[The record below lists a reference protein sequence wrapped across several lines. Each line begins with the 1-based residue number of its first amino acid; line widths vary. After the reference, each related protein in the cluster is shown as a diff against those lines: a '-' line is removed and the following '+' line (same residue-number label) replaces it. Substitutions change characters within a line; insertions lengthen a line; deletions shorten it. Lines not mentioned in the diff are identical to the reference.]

1 MPDTP
6 RCRSDGCVVVH
17 TVRVRIPFR
26 GAAPAPLDPALVAP
40 MSTAA
45 RPELTGGRRVGVLVQ
60 HGFTGNPASMR
71 PWAED
76 LAARG
81 YAVEMPLLPGHGTR
95 WQDLNKVTWADWVAT
110 VEDAYDRLRA
120 ENDAVVAV
128 GLSMGG
134 ALCLRLAAD
143 RGEDLAGV
151 VVVNAAVDTLRKDVR
166 LLPVLKHLV
175 PSFPGIA
182 NDIKKPGADEH
193 GYPMTPLKAAASM
206 FSGYAAL
213 RRDLPKVT
221 VPVLFFRS
229 AEDHVVDISSSRAIN
244 AGLSSKDFEERVLD
258 NSYHVATLDHDAPR
272 IFAESAEFIG
282 RVTAAQQG

>member
-1 MPDTP
+1 MGLPS
-6 RCRSDGCVVVH
+6 RVLVH
-17 TVRVRIPFR
+17 TVPVKIPFR
-26 GAAPAPLDPALVAP
+26 GAQAAPLDPTLVAP

-45 RPELTGGRRVGVLVQ
+45 QPELTGGRRIGVLVQ
-60 HGFTGNPASMR
+60 HGFTGNPCSMR

-95 WQDLNKVTWADWVAT
+95 WQDLNKVTWADWVTT
-110 VEDAYDRLRA
+110 VEGALDKLTA

-143 RGEDLAGV
+143 HGEDLAGV
-151 VVVNAAVDTLRKDVR
+151 VVVNAAVDTLRKDVK

-175 PSFPGIA
+175 PGFPGIA

-193 GYPMTPLKAAASM
+193 GYPTTPLKAAASM
-206 FSGYAAL
+206 FAGYAEL
-213 RRDLPKVT
+213 RRDLPKIT
-221 VPVLFFRS
+221 IPVLFFRS

-244 AGLSSKDFEERVLD
+244 AGLSSKDFEERVLED
-258 NSYHVATLDHDAPR
+258 SYHVATLDNDAPR
-272 IFAESAEFIG
+272 IFAESAEFIE
-282 RVTAAQQG
+282 RVTSAERG

>member
-1 MPDTP
+1 M
-6 RCRSDGCVVVH
+6 VH
-17 TVRVRIPFR
+17 TVRVKIPFR
-26 GAAPAPLDPALVAP
+26 GGPAPVLDPALVAP

-45 RPELTGGRRVGVLVQ
+45 QPDLTGGRRIGVLVQ

-76 LAARG
+76 LASRG

-110 VEDAYDRLRA
+110 VEAALDKLAA

-143 RGEDLAGV
+143 HGDDLAGIV
-151 VVVNAAVDTLRKDVR
+151 IVNAAVDTLRKDVR
-166 LLPVLKHLV
+166 LLPLLKLV
-175 PSFPGIA
+175 VPGLPGIA

-193 GYPMTPLKAAASM
+193 GYPTTPLRAAASM
-206 FSGYAAL
+206 FAGYADL

-229 AEDHVVDISSSRAIN
+229 AEDHVVDISSSRALN

-258 NSYHVATLDHDAPR
+258 DSYHVATLDNDAPR
-272 IFAESAEFIG
+272 ILAESAEFIE
-282 RVTAAQQG
+282 RVTRLEQG

>member
-1 MPDTP
+1 M
-6 RCRSDGCVVVH
+6 
-17 TVRVRIPFR
+17 RIPFR
-26 GAAPAPLDPALVAP
+26 GAPDAPLDPALVAP
-40 MSTAA
+40 MSVSA

-60 HGFTGNPASMR
+60 HGFTGNPFSMR

-95 WQDLNKVTWADWVAT
+95 WQDLNRVTWADWVAT
-110 VEDAYDRLRA
+110 VEGAYDKLAA

-143 RGEDLAGV
+143 KGDGLAGICL
-151 VVVNAAVDTLRKDVR
+151 VNPAVDTLRKDVKA
-166 LLPVLKHLV
+166 LPVLKHVV
-175 PSFPGIA
+175 PAMPGIA

-206 FSGYAAL
+206 FAGYAEL
-213 RRDLPKVT
+213 RRDLPRIT
-221 VPVLFFRS
+221 VPVLYFRS
-229 AEDHVVDISSSRAIN
+229 AEDHVVDISSSRALN
-244 AGLSSKDFEERVLD
+244 AGLSSKDFEERVLED
-258 NSYHVATLDHDAPR
+258 SYHVATLDNDAPR
-272 IFAESAEFIG
+272 IFSESADFIA
-282 RVTAAQQG
+282 RVTAERS

>member
-1 MPDTP
+1 
-6 RCRSDGCVVVH
+6 
-17 TVRVRIPFR
+17 
-26 GAAPAPLDPALVAP
+26 
-40 MSTAA
+40 MSTPA
-45 RPELTGGRRVGVLVQ
+45 RPELTGGRRIGVLVQ

-95 WQDLNKVTWADWVAT
+95 WQDLNKATWADWVAT
-110 VEDAYDRLRA
+110 VEGALDKLSS

-143 RGEDLAGV
+143 HGEQLAAI
-151 VVVNAAVDTLRKDVR
+151 VVVNPAVDTLRKDVR
-166 LLPVLKHLV
+166 LLPLLKHVV
-175 PSFPGIA
+175 PGMPGIA

-193 GYPMTPLKAAASM
+193 GYPTTPLRAAASM
-206 FSGYAAL
+206 FAGYADL
-213 RRDLPKVT
+213 RRDLPRIT

-229 AEDHVVDISSSRAIN
+229 AEDHVVDIASSRALH
-244 AGLSSKDFEERVLD
+244 ARLSSTDFEERVLED
-258 NSYHVATLDHDAPR
+258 SYHVATLDHDAPR
-272 IFAESAEFIG
+272 IFAESAEFIE

>member
-1 MPDTP
+1 M
-6 RCRSDGCVVVH
+6 H
-17 TVRVRIPFR
+17 TVPVKIPFR
-26 GAAPAPLDPALVAP
+26 GEPAAPLDPTLVAP

-45 RPELTGGRRVGVLVQ
+45 QPELTGGRRIGVLVQ
-60 HGFTGNPASMR
+60 HGFTGNPCSMR

-110 VEDAYDRLRA
+110 VEGALDKLGA

-143 RGEDLAGV
+143 HGDELAGI
-151 VVVNAAVDTLRKDVR
+151 VVVNAAVDTLRKDVK

-175 PSFPGIA
+175 PGMPGIA

-193 GYPMTPLKAAASM
+193 GYPTTPLKAAASM
-206 FSGYAAL
+206 FAGYAEL
-213 RRDLPKVT
+213 RRDLPKIT
-221 VPVLFFRS
+221 IPVLFFRS

-244 AGLSSKDFEERVLD
+244 AGLSSKDFEERVLED
-258 NSYHVATLDHDAPR
+258 SYHVATLDNDAPR
-272 IFAESAEFIG
+272 IFAESAEFIE
-282 RVTAAQQG
+282 RVTSAERG

>member
-1 MPDTP
+1 MK
-6 RCRSDGCVVVH
+6 
-17 TVRVRIPFR
+17 IPFL
-26 GAAPAPLDPALVAP
+26 GPPAAPLDPAIVAP
-40 MSTAA
+40 MSTPA

-95 WQDLNKVTWADWVAT
+95 WQDLNATTWADWYAAVTTAF
-110 VEDAYDRLRA
+110 DKLRA
-120 ENDAVVAV
+120 DNDDVVAV

-143 RGEDLAGV
+143 RGDELAGIV
-151 VVVNAAVDTLRKDVR
+151 IVNPAVDTLRKDVK
-166 LLPVLKHLV
+166 LLPLLKHVV
-175 PSFPGIA
+175 PAFPGIA
-182 NDIKKPGADEH
+182 NDIKKPGQDEH

-206 FSGYAAL
+206 FAGYAQL
-213 RRDLPKVT
+213 RRDLPKIT

-229 AEDHVVDISSSRAIN
+229 AEDHVVDISTSRALHARLSSR
-244 AGLSSKDFEERVLD
+244 DFTERVLED
-258 NSYHVATLDHDAPR
+258 SYHVVTLDNDAETV
-272 IFAESAEFIG
+272 FAESADFIA
-282 RVTAAQQG
+282 RVVADRD

>member
-1 MPDTP
+1 M
-6 RCRSDGCVVVH
+6 
-17 TVRVRIPFR
+17 RVKIPFR
-26 GAAPAPLDPALVAP
+26 GAPAAPLDPALVAP

-45 RPELTGGRRVGVLVQ
+45 RPELTGGRRIGVLVQ

-110 VEDAYDRLRA
+110 VEGAYEKLAA

-143 RGEDLAGV
+143 KGEGLAGICI
-151 VVVNAAVDTLRKDVR
+151 VNAAVDTLRKDVK
-166 LLPVLKHLV
+166 LLPVLKLV
-175 PSFPGIA
+175 VPGFPGIA

-193 GYPMTPLKAAASM
+193 GYPTTPLKAAASM
-206 FSGYAAL
+206 FAGYAEL
-213 RRDLPKVT
+213 RKDLPRIT

-229 AEDHVVDISSSRAIN
+229 AEDHVVDISSSRALN
-244 AGLSSKDFEERVLD
+244 AGLSSKDFEERVLE
-258 NSYHVATLDHDAPR
+258 NSYHVATLDNDAPR
-272 IFAESAEFIG
+272 IFAESAEFIE
-282 RVTAAQQG
+282 RVTAQQQD

>member
-1 MPDTP
+1 MP
-6 RCRSDGCVVVH
+6 VK
-17 TVRVRIPFR
+17 IPFR
-26 GAAPAPLDPALVAP
+26 GGPDVPLDPALVAP

-45 RPELTGGRRVGVLVQ
+45 KPELTDGRRVGVLVQ

-110 VEDAYDRLRA
+110 AEGALDKLAA
-120 ENDAVVAV
+120 ENDVVVAV

-143 RGEDLAGV
+143 HGDDLAGV
-151 VVVNAAVDTLRKDVR
+151 VIVNAAVDTLRKDVK
-166 LLPVLKHLV
+166 LLPLLKLV
-175 PSFPGIA
+175 VPGMPGIA

-193 GYPMTPLKAAASM
+193 GYPTTPLKAAASM
-206 FSGYAAL
+206 FAGYAEL
-213 RRDLPKVT
+213 RRDLPRIT

-244 AGLSSKDFEERVLD
+244 AGLSSKDFEERVLED
-258 NSYHVATLDHDAPR
+258 SYHVATLDNDAPR
-272 IFAESAEFIG
+272 IFAESAEFIE
-282 RVTAAQQG
+282 RVTGREQG

>member
-1 MPDTP
+1 M
-6 RCRSDGCVVVH
+6 VH
-17 TVRVRIPFR
+17 TVPVKIPFR
-26 GAAPAPLDPALVAP
+26 GGPDVPLDPALVAP

-45 RPELTGGRRVGVLVQ
+45 KPELTDGRRVGVLVQ

-110 VEDAYDRLRA
+110 AEGALDKLAA
-120 ENDAVVAV
+120 ENDV
-128 GLSMGG
+128 
-134 ALCLRLAAD
+134 
-143 RGEDLAGV
+143 
-151 VVVNAAVDTLRKDVR
+151 VDTLRKDVK
-166 LLPVLKHLV
+166 LLPLLKLLV
-175 PSFPGIA
+175 PGMPGIA

-193 GYPMTPLKAAASM
+193 GYPTTPLRAAASM
-206 FSGYAAL
+206 FAGYADL
-213 RRDLPKVT
+213 RRDLPRIT

-244 AGLSSKDFEERVLD
+244 AGLSSKDFEERVLED
-258 NSYHVATLDHDAPR
+258 SYHVATLDNDAPR
-272 IFAESAEFIG
+272 IFAESAEFIE
-282 RVTAAQQG
+282 RVTGREQG